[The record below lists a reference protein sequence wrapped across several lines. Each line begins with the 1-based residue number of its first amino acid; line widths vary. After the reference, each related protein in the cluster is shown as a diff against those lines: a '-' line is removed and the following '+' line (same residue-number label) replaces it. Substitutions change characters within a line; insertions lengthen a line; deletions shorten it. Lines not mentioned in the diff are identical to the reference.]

1 MTVAADRHAEKRA
14 SLEAAFESFNRAART
29 LQRSYDVL
37 AARLE
42 QMDLELARSNEALR
56 RQLHEN
62 EIMRAHLDGILES
75 LSTGVLVVDERGL
88 ITRSNQTVARLLGVE
103 KQGLLGRRAAAVLA
117 EAGLELCERPQRIG
131 QAMVAVAETP
141 LRTEL
146 GESGS
151 LILIQDITRLYQLEE
166 QVQRK
171 DRLMA
176 MGEMIGRIAHEI
188 RNPLGSIELFASLLR
203 HDLSDRPTACRYA
216 EQISQAVQAMDRL
229 LANLLAYMKP
239 GRPLCAWH
247 PVEPLILDALN
258 LAAHV
263 LSQAPVEVR
272 LDLDPSIPAIW
283 CHHERMKQV
292 MLNLIVNAV
301 QAMPQGGT
309 LTISLKSDEAK
320 SLRGSAVRL
329 TVSDS
334 GGGIDPAIRSR
345 LFDPFFTTRAEGTGL
360 GLAIVHSIVEAH
372 HGRVEVESV
381 VGQGAAFSI
390 VLPHPPAAS
399 SGEGRLSCGD
409 ALGGEHSRKQGES
422 AESDLGKPLLVE
434 GIVHD

>member
-1 MTVAADRHAEKRA
+1 MTVAIDRHSEKRDC
-14 SLEAAFESFNRAART
+14 LEAAFETFNEVART
-29 LQRSYDVL
+29 LQQSYEML
-37 AARLE
+37 AARIE

-56 RQLHEN
+56 RQLREN
-62 EIMRAHLDGILES
+62 ETMRAHLDGILES
-75 LSTGVLVVDERGL
+75 LSTGVLVVNEQGL
-88 ITRSNQTVARLLGVE
+88 ITRSNQTAARLLGIE
-103 KQGLLGRRAAAVLA
+103 QQELLGRRATVVLA
-117 EAGLELCERPQRIG
+117 RAGLGLGDRPQQIG

-146 GESGS
+146 GESGG

-171 DRLMA
+171 DRLAA

-203 HDLSDRPTACRYA
+203 HDLSDQPVVCRYA

-247 PVEPLILDALN
+247 PVEPLILEALN

-263 LSQAPVEVR
+263 LSQAPVEVQ
-272 LDLDPSIPAIW
+272 LKLDPSIPAIW
-283 CHHERMKQV
+283 CHSERMKQV
-292 MLNLIVNAV
+292 LLNLIVNAV

-309 LTISLKSDEAK
+309 LTIGLRDDETK
-320 SLRGSAVRL
+320 SLGGPAVRL
-329 TVSDS
+329 TISDS
-334 GGGIDPAIRSR
+334 GVGIDPSIRSR

-381 VGQGAAFSI
+381 VGRGAVFAV
-390 VLPHPPAAS
+390 VLPHPSVTS
-399 SGEGRLSCGD
+399 SREGDLSCSGGGEENNTKQAEPTEAGTGRL
-409 ALGGEHSRKQGES
+409 
-422 AESDLGKPLLVE
+422 LLVE
-434 GIVHD
+434 DTVHD

>member
-1 MTVAADRHAEKRA
+1 MMVAIDRHSEKRDC
-14 SLEAAFESFNRAART
+14 LETAFESFNQAART
-29 LQRSYDVL
+29 LQRSYEAL
-37 AARLE
+37 AARVE

-56 RQLHEN
+56 QQLREN
-62 EIMRAHLDGILES
+62 ETMRAHLDGILES
-75 LSTGVLVVDERGL
+75 LSTGVLVINEQGL
-88 ITRSNQTVARLLGVE
+88 ITRSNRMAARLLGME
-103 KQGLLGRRAAAVLA
+103 QQRLLGQQATVVLA
-117 EAGLELCERPQRIG
+117 QAGLGLCDRPQRIG
-131 QAMVAVAETP
+131 QAMVAVTETS

-146 GESGS
+146 GESGR
-151 LILIQDITRLYQLEE
+151 LILLQDITRLYQLEE

-188 RNPLGSIELFASLLR
+188 RNPLGSVELFASLLR
-203 HDLSDRPTACRYA
+203 HDLNDQPMACRYA

-247 PVEPLILDALN
+247 SVEPLILDALN

-272 LDLDPSIPAIW
+272 LKLDPSIPVIW
-283 CHHERMKQV
+283 CHSERMKQV
-292 MLNLIVNAV
+292 LLNLIVNAV

-309 LTISLKSDEAK
+309 LTISLTNDEAK
-320 SLRGSAVRL
+320 SLGRPAVRL
-329 TVSDS
+329 TISDS
-334 GGGIDPAIRSR
+334 GVGIDPAIRSR

-372 HGRVEVESV
+372 EGRVEVESF
-381 VGQGAAFSI
+381 VGEGATFAV
-390 VLPHPPAAS
+390 VLPHPSAAWS
-399 SGEGRLSCGD
+399 RGD
-409 ALGGEHSRKQGES
+409 DRVCDDGGGENHPTQASLVG
-422 AESDLGKPLLVE
+422 SDTGR
-434 GIVHD
+434 